1 MYNLRK
7 PLGIYVE
14 FFEYLRLLSFL
25 KGFLFEHLVKKQLY
39 SFMKSDNQWT
49 LNGSQKDSQMCFQGY
64 SLIPRCIEIYS
75 EIQNLRLSTQD
86 SGFVFFSGLI
96 LPDQS
101 SGFFV
106 AL

>member
-1 MYNLRK
+1 MAQRNTISIVTTFLSFRKLCKYHNYVYNLRK

-49 LNGSQKDSQMCFQGY
+49 LNGSEKDSQMCDKCFQGY
-64 SLIPRCIEIYS
+64 SLMYRNLFRDS
-75 EIQNLRLSTQD
+75 ES
-86 SGFVFFSGLI
+86 
-96 LPDQS
+96 
-101 SGFFV
+101 
-106 AL
+106 